1 MIPLVLC
8 DKCHFPMTAVRPGKW
23 QCDCETAGMLSEK
36 DYEIYEKMDSVCFRV
51 WKERHCPELGRDGD
65 LDDDQTIDLIVA
77 CAIAVRAECQAEM
90 ERKQREWVT
99 AGINWMGKLH
109 QTGWNDWDV
118 DQAILSQTGKGETK

>member
-8 DKCHFPMTAVRPGKW
+8 DKCRKPMSAVRPGKW
-23 QCDCETAGMLSEK
+23 QCDCEAAGMPSDDDEQYAALDHVLHQVDKRK
-36 DYEIYEKMDSVCFRV
+36 D
-51 WKERHCPELGRDGD
+51 ELG
-65 LDDDQTIDLIVA
+65 LDVMAKAYAEYRKLLN
-77 CAIAVRAECQAEM
+77 VRAECQAEM

-118 DQAILSQTGKGETK
+118 DQAILSQTWKGEAK